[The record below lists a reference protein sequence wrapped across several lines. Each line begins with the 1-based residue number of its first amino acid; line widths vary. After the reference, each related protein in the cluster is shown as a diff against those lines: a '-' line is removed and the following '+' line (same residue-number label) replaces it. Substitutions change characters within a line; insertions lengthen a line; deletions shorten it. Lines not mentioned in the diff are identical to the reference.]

1 MIIGLSGPAGCG
13 KDTVAEILVSR
24 YAFRNTSFAETLYRE
39 VADAFGITVEVLA
52 VRATKEL
59 PMAGL
64 EPVFCLDLDF
74 TEVIQR
80 VDKHFDWHKAYSP
93 RQIMQWWGTEY
104 RRAQDSDYWI
114 RQVHDRIIAGQRHDR
129 LLRQEKSW
137 VIMDVRFQ
145 NEADIVHDLSGILVV
160 VERKTRPV
168 SKHQS
173 ESFWAACTPDFRL
186 DNSLDMDH
194 LHKNLADMM
203 DAFTKGDH
211 R

>member
-24 YAFRNTSFAETLYRE
+24 YGFVKASFAEALYKE
-39 VADAFGITVEVLA
+39 VANAFGVTVEMLA
-52 VRATKEL
+52 ERATKEL
-59 PMAGL
+59 PMSGL

-74 TEVIQR
+74 IAVMQR
-80 VDKHFDWHKAYSP
+80 VDGHFGWHKVYSP
-93 RQIMQWWGTEY
+93 RQILQWWGTEY
-104 RRAQDSDYWI
+104 RREQNIRYWTD
-114 RQVHDRIIAGQRHDR
+114 QVRNRITSEVG
-129 LLRQEKSW
+129 KSW
-137 VIMDVRFQ
+137 IITDVRFQ
-145 NEADIVHDLSGILVV
+145 NEADLIRDLFGILVII
-160 VERKTRPV
+160 ERETKIV
-168 SKHQS
+168 AKHQS
-173 ESFWAACTPDFRL
+173 ELFWATCTPDHRL